1 MNDYSDFDASAET
14 EYPVKGE
21 SMAVPGKIRVR
32 NRDLKAAIDAVL
44 AADVTTSSG
53 EVMTGAEVIACAL
66 VSKAVNGDLKSIQ
79 IILDLIYGRK
89 QEVEMKGAANLPDL
103 HVQILPDMDF
113 SKFTPEQLIEMGRAA
128 FRGEYDESLAGEKKE
143 LE

>member
-21 SMAVPGKIRVR
+21 SMAVPGKIRAR
-32 NRDLKAAIDAVL
+32 SRELKAAIDAAL
-44 AADVTTSSG
+44 AVDVITSSG
-53 EVMTGAEVIACAL
+53 EVMTGAELVACSL
-66 VSKAVNGDLKSIQ
+66 IGKAVNGNLTAIQ

-103 HVQILPDMDF
+103 KINFLPDLDF
-113 SKFTPEQLIEMGRAA
+113 SKFTQEQLIEMGRAVY
-128 FRGEYDESLAGEKKE
+128 RGE
-143 LE
+143 